1 MQGRICLITGAN
13 SGIGKATAVGIARL
27 GATVVMVC
35 RDQGRGEAVQQE
47 IRAETGNDDVQLVL
61 ADLASQ
67 PSIHELSREIHERF
81 QKLNV
86 LVNNAGVLLTQ
97 RTTTP
102 DGLETTFALNH
113 LGYFLLT
120 NLLLDLLKAGAPSRI
135 VNVSSRAHVRSHLNF
150 DDLQGEQKY
159 SGLRAYGRSK
169 LANILFT
176 YALARRLE
184 GGGVTVNAVHP
195 GTVATNFASGSS
207 RLLDIGMKISHL
219 FMISPVKG
227 ADTVVYLASSPE
239 VDGITGKYF
248 ARRKEVPSSNES
260 YDEGEQE
267 RLWQVSEQLTGLT
280 GQ

>member
-1 MQGRICLITGAN
+1 
-13 SGIGKATAVGIARL
+13 
-27 GATVVMVC
+27 MVC
-35 RDQGRGEAVQQE
+35 RDQGRGEAAQQE
-47 IRAETGNDDVQLVL
+47 IRAATGNDDVQLLL

-67 PSIHELSREIHERF
+67 QSIHELSREIHERF

-113 LGYFLLT
+113 LAYFLLT
-120 NLLLDLLKAGAPSRI
+120 NLLLDLLRAGAPSRI

-150 DDLQGEQKY
+150 DDLQGEQNY

-169 LANILFT
+169 LANVLFT
-176 YALARRLE
+176 YALARRLD
-184 GGGVTVNAVHP
+184 GSGVTVNALHP

-219 FMISPVKG
+219 FMISPEKG
-227 ADTVVYLASSPE
+227 ADTVIYLASSPE
-239 VDGITGKYF
+239 VDGVTGKYF
-248 ARRKEVPSSNES
+248 SRRKDVSSSKES
-260 YDEGEQE
+260 YDQAEQE
-267 RLWQVSEQLTGLT
+267 RLWQVSEQMTSVT
-280 GQ
+280 RQ